1 MNIKNFKKFAKKPCN
16 FQLLSFFEKMLDTEF
31 ANIYTNKACE

>member
-1 MNIKNFKKFAKKPCN
+1 LIKSGT
-16 FQLLSFFEKMLDTEF
+16 LLSFFEKMLDTEF